1 MTVLRFLGGD
11 FITGTSIVNKL
22 VNLFTLNIP
31 RAIIKTYRYF
41 FSKIT
46 KKQLAP
52 YKDPIFV
59 KGDFKIFKFNYF
71 PFQYFKKQF
80 LLYQINRKFKMLS
93 EQDIAFQEYGMS
105 DI

>member
-46 KKQLAP
+46 KK
-52 YKDPIFV
+52 
-59 KGDFKIFKFNYF
+59 
-71 PFQYFKKQF
+71 
-80 LLYQINRKFKMLS
+80 
-93 EQDIAFQEYGMS
+93 
-105 DI
+105 